1 MVTLRLTDLQEKEE
15 VKALLSL
22 EEHMHELRD
31 KAREL
36 NQMAAACGASCGAS
50 TSSRSR
56 AVPTVSSRTGRT
68 KNFGRSSTVRCHCT
82 RKSKALMLPV
92 PARLPLYH
100 ERGCDWGWL
109 WRGDGEGHAGA
120 DDL

>member
-22 EEHMHELRD
+22 AEHMRELRD

-36 NQMAAACGASCGAS
+36 NQTAAANRAEQLRGELRRFYVKQVESGANGEFA
-50 TSSRSR
+50 
-56 AVPTVSSRTGRT
+56 TGRT
-68 KNFGRSSTVRCHCT
+68 KSFGRSSTVRCHCT

-92 PARLPLYH
+92 PARLLP
-100 ERGCDWGWL
+100 
-109 WRGDGEGHAGA
+109 
-120 DDL
+120 